1 MALVRIT
8 PAAPG
13 QELRVFECSKCE
25 RVLEIVAATD
35 PLRSD
40 AVRWA
45 SGPLRPP
52 KWVCRQ
58 N

>member
-8 PAAPG
+8 PVPPG
-13 QELRVFECSKCE
+13 QELRTFECSKCE
-25 RVLEIVAATD
+25 RTHEVVAAID

-40 AVRWA
+40 AVRWT

-52 KWVCRQ
+52 K
-58 N
+58 